1 MKGYLRYFV
10 QIMDLFMQIFA
21 AAMLLTFI
29 LTLICGKL
37 FIPILRKLKFGQQV
51 RDDGPQAH
59 LKKAGTP
66 TMGGIIFIIPIAVL
80 AFIFS
85 RGSIDFTL
93 VCVLIM
99 IGYALIG
106 FIDDYIKVVKKRS
119 LGLRA
124 YQKIIGQFGLAII
137 FAIYAYKSSFIGSEI
152 YIPFT
157 NITVDIGIW
166 YIPLIVIAMI
176 AMVNSTNLTDGIDGL
191 LSSVSLVCTC
201 AIAAV
206 LFLLTFTGVFE
217 DSPYKFANYNNLF
230 TLCGIIM
237 GGCMGFLIYNSNPA
251 KVFMGDCGSMGI
263 GGAIASICILM
274 KMPLLLIIV
283 GGVYLIESL
292 SDILQVASY
301 KTRKKRIFKMAPI
314 HHHFELCGMSETQV
328 VTMFTIVQGFFAL
341 LALIS
346 ILPLIK

>member
-1 MKGYLRYFV
+1 MRT
-10 QIMDLFMQIFA
+10 FA
-21 AAMLLTFI
+21 TAMLSAFI

-37 FIPILRKLKFGQQV
+37 FIPLLRKLKFGQQV

-80 AFIFS
+80 AFIFT

-93 VCVLIM
+93 VCVLIT

-119 LGLRA
+119 LGLKA

-137 FAIYAYKSSFIGSEI
+137 FAVYAYKNPFIGSCV

-157 NITVDIGIW
+157 SVTIDLGIW
-166 YIPLIVIAMI
+166 YIPLIVVAMI

-201 AIAAV
+201 AVSAV
-206 LFLLTFTGVFE
+206 LFLLIFTNFFE
-217 DSPYKFANYNNLF
+217 YSPYLLTNSKNLF
-230 TLCGIIM
+230 TFCGILM

-263 GGAIASICILM
+263 GGALAAVCILM
-274 KMPLLLIIV
+274 RMPFLLIIA
-283 GGVYLIESL
+283 GGIYLLESL
-292 SDILQVASY
+292 SDIIQVASY
-301 KTRKKRIFKMAPI
+301 KTRKKRVFKMAPI

-328 VTMFTIVQGFFAL
+328 VAMFTIAQGFFSL

-346 ILPLIK
+346 ILPLL

>member
-1 MKGYLRYFV
+1 MRT
-10 QIMDLFMQIFA
+10 FA
-21 AAMLLTFI
+21 TAMLSAFI

-37 FIPILRKLKFGQQV
+37 FIPLLRKLKFGQQV

-80 AFIFS
+80 AFIFT

-93 VCVLIM
+93 VCVLIT

-119 LGLRA
+119 LGLKA

-137 FAIYAYKSSFIGSEI
+137 FAVYAYKNPFIGSCV

-157 NITVDIGIW
+157 SVTIDLGIW
-166 YIPLIVIAMI
+166 YIPLIVVAMI

-201 AIAAV
+201 AVSAV
-206 LFLLTFTGVFE
+206 LFLLIFTNFFE
-217 DSPYKFANYNNLF
+217 YSPYLLTNSKNLF
-230 TLCGIIM
+230 AFCGILM

-263 GGAIASICILM
+263 GGALAAVCILM
-274 KMPLLLIIV
+274 RMPFLLIIA
-283 GGVYLIESL
+283 GGIYLLESL
-292 SDILQVASY
+292 SDIIQVVSY
-301 KTRKKRIFKMAPI
+301 KTRKKRVFKMAPI

-328 VTMFTIVQGFFAL
+328 VTMFTIAQGFFSL

-346 ILPLIK
+346 VLPLL

>member
-1 MKGYLRYFV
+1 MLT
-10 QIMDLFMQIFA
+10 FA
-21 AAMLLTFI
+21 AAMLSTFI

-37 FIPILRKLKFGQQV
+37 FIPLLRKLKFGQQI

-93 VCVLIM
+93 VCVLIT

-119 LGLRA
+119 LGLKA

-137 FAIYAYKSSFIGSEI
+137 FAIYAYNNPFIGSSV

-157 NITVDIGIW
+157 AVTIDLGIW
-166 YIPLIVIAMI
+166 YIPLVVVALI

-191 LSSVSLVCTC
+191 LSSVSLVSAC
-201 AIAAV
+201 AVSAI
-206 LFLLTFTGVFE
+206 LFLLIFTGFFE
-217 DSPYKFANYNNLF
+217 ESPYLLANHKNLF
-230 TLCGIIM
+230 CFCGILM
-237 GGCMGFLIYNSNPA
+237 GGCMGFLMYNSNPA

-263 GGAIASICILM
+263 GGALASVCILM

-283 GGVYLIESL
+283 GGIYLIESV
-292 SDILQVASY
+292 SDILQVISY

-328 VTMFTIVQGFFAL
+328 VTMFTIAQGFFSL

-346 ILPLIK
+346 ILKLI

>member
-1 MKGYLRYFV
+1 
-10 QIMDLFMQIFA
+10 
-21 AAMLLTFI
+21 MLDKYWIFI
-29 LTLICGKL
+29 LGFLISIIIAPLIIKL
-37 FIPILRKLKFGQQV
+37 ITKLKCGQNILSYVDKHMSKQ
-51 RDDGPQAH
+51 
-59 LKKAGTP
+59 GTP

-80 AFIFS
+80 AFIFT

-93 VCVLIM
+93 VCVLIT

-119 LGLRA
+119 LGLKA

-137 FAIYAYKSSFIGSEI
+137 FAVYAYKNPFIGSCV

-157 NITVDIGIW
+157 SVTIDLGIW
-166 YIPLIVIAMI
+166 YIPLIVVAMI

-201 AIAAV
+201 AVSAV
-206 LFLLTFTGVFE
+206 LFLLIFTDFFE
-217 DSPYKFANYNNLF
+217 YSPYLLTNSKNLF
-230 TLCGIIM
+230 TFCGILM

-263 GGAIASICILM
+263 GGALAAVCILM
-274 KMPLLLIIV
+274 RMPFLLIIA
-283 GGVYLIESL
+283 GGIYLLESL
-292 SDILQVASY
+292 SDIIQVASY
-301 KTRKKRIFKMAPI
+301 KTRKKRVFKMAPI

-328 VTMFTIVQGFFAL
+328 VAMFTIAQGFFSL

-346 ILPLIK
+346 ILPLL

>member
-1 MKGYLRYFV
+1 MRT
-10 QIMDLFMQIFA
+10 FA
-21 AAMLLTFI
+21 TAMLSAFI

-37 FIPILRKLKFGQQV
+37 FIPLLRKLKFGQQV

-80 AFIFS
+80 AFIFT

-93 VCVLIM
+93 VCVLIT

-119 LGLRA
+119 LGLKA

-137 FAIYAYKSSFIGSEI
+137 FAVYAYKNPFIGSCV

-157 NITVDIGIW
+157 SVTIDLGIW
-166 YIPLIVIAMI
+166 YIPLIVVAMI

-201 AIAAV
+201 AVSAV
-206 LFLLTFTGVFE
+206 LFLLIFTDFFE
-217 DSPYKFANYNNLF
+217 YSPYLLTNSKNLF
-230 TLCGIIM
+230 TFCGILM

-263 GGAIASICILM
+263 GGALAAVCILM
-274 KMPLLLIIV
+274 RMPFLLIIA
-283 GGVYLIESL
+283 GGIYLLESL
-292 SDILQVASY
+292 SDIIQVASY
-301 KTRKKRIFKMAPI
+301 KTRKKRVFKMAPI

-328 VTMFTIVQGFFAL
+328 VAMFTIAQGFFSL

-346 ILPLIK
+346 ILPLL